1 MSSPSLLEELLA
13 DQRSLTAVEKFSRA
27 HDALAPGAQRY
38 RDLIPLE
45 KPQAGEQYAFEVAL
59 DKCSGCK
66 ACVTACHSLN
76 GLDDNET
83 WREVGLLIAEPKRH
97 GWHGRINAELGTGSA
112 EHFDSAPP
120 ACSALPA
127 PSSALQHV
135 TTACHHCVDPA
146 CLNGC
151 PVLAYEKDPVTGIVR
166 HLDDQCIGCQYC
178 VLKCPYDV
186 PKYNARLGI
195 VRKCDMCSSRLAVG
209 EAPACVQAC
218 PNEAIRITKV
228 STHEVSIQFRERNK
242 DFLTHAPDGAYTLPT
257 TIYRSADSHVR
268 ANFTHAEHADS
279 AVRAPQLVAAD
290 SAELKVQPAHWPLV
304 VMLVLSQASVGVI
317 TVAVLL
323 KLVSVPVLLASL
335 ALVVVGLGASTF
347 HLGRPFGAWRAFLNL
362 RRSWMSREIVVF
374 GMFPPLL
381 TLACALTMAPVAGW
395 LSPSPL
401 NGERA
406 GVRGDVALRAP
417 SQNQTGGVP
426 TPHPNPLPVEGR
438 GNQNGLLSLASTAAA
453 FIGLLGVFCSAMI
466 YHDTHRPLWHWH
478 RSVSFF
484 LGTTAIL
491 GAAGVAI
498 VQSSPAL
505 PFIMIVAVLLKL
517 GGEISILRHGTNHD
531 LTPLKKTVLLVTGKF
546 QPLAMIRLVCAL
558 VGGLCLPLFLTIP
571 STPAPKLIAVAAF
584 TLLLAGELLERFLFF
599 TTVTAPKMP
608 GGLPT

>member
-1 MSSPSLLEELLA
+1 MSDRSLIDELLA

-83 WREVGLLIAEPKRH
+83 WREVGLLITPPKRH
-97 GWHGRINAELGTGSA
+97 GWQGRLGDFGVQTADFGLKA
-112 EHFDSAPP
+112 APHSVLRTP
-120 ACSALPA
+120 H
-127 PSSALQHV
+127 SALQHV

-228 STHEVSIQFRERNK
+228 STSAVTIQFRERSK
-242 DFLTHAPDGAYTLPT
+242 DFLTSSPDGDYTLPT
-257 TIYRSADSHVR
+257 TRYVRPTSLSAGRETFESRVGTGNGTGDSKVSQP
-268 ANFTHAEHADS
+268 AGSKAGVT
-279 AVRAPQLVAAD
+279 LIAAD
-290 SAELKVQPAHWPLV
+290 AGELKVQPAHLPLV
-304 VMLVLSQASVGVI
+304 AMLVLSQASVGVI
-317 TVAVLL
+317 TVAAIL
-323 KLVSVPVLLASL
+323 KLVSVPVLVLSL
-335 ALVVVGLGASTF
+335 ALIIVGLGASVL
-347 HLGRPFGAWRAFLNL
+347 HLGRPLGAWRAFLNL

-381 TLACALTMAPVAGW
+381 VGALALALGAPISKSARFTDFLRVGLETGA
-395 LSPSPL
+395 PL
-401 NGERA
+401 
-406 GVRGDVALRAP
+406 
-417 SQNQTGGVP
+417 
-426 TPHPNPLPVEGR
+426 
-438 GNQNGLLSLASTAAA
+438 
-453 FIGLLGVFCSAMI
+453 IGLLGVFCSAMI
-466 YHDTHRPLWHWH
+466 YHDTHRPLWHWR
-478 RSVSFF
+478 RSVLLFF
-484 LGTTAIL
+484 GTTLIL

-498 VQSSPAL
+498 FQSSPAL
-505 PFIMIVAVLLKL
+505 PVIVILATLLKL
-517 GGEISILRHGTNHD
+517 AREISVLRHGTNRE
-531 LTPLKKTVLLVTGKF
+531 LTPLKKTALLVTSQF
-546 QPLAMIRLVCAL
+546 QEITMIRLTCAL
-558 VGGLCLPLFLTIP
+558 LGGICVPMLLTMNLV
-571 STPAPKLIAVAAF
+571 STPTPLAAAGF
-584 TLLLAGELLERFLFF
+584 ALLLAGELLERLLFF
-599 TTVTAPKMP
+599 RTVVAPKMP